1 MAFQPLCTA
10 FNGKDT
16 HAYGTN
22 LMTVHR
28 ELLHRAEVCAVIMV
42 FEGKHRLHSEAG
54 LMTQEGRKMMPRGA
68 RIILLVLL
76 SWLLATEMLAHGE
89 ASPAPLPATAA
100 PDATLLRGQFLFTY
114 RVKSPQGEDLGKIE
128 EIMIDMERGRV
139 AYAIL
144 SFGGF
149 LGLGNKWVPVPW
161 DALALQ
167 PDEKV
172 LVLNIEKEK
181 LQKAPNFE
189 PSTLPDLANRQWG
202 AVIHTYYGY
211 PPYWE
216 KQP

>member
-1 MAFQPLCTA
+1 ME
-10 FNGKDT
+10 
-16 HAYGTN
+16 N
-22 LMTVHR
+22 LLIAL
-28 ELLHRAEVCAVIMV
+28 EFGAVTMILD
-42 FEGKHRLHSEAG
+42 GNHWQYSGAG
-54 LMTQEGRKMMPRGA
+54 LITQEEIKMTRKGVRT
-68 RIILLVLL
+68 ISLFLLN
-76 SWLLATEMLAHGE
+76 WLLATAMLAHGGP
-89 ASPAPLPATAA
+89 ASAPLPETVP

-128 EIMIDMERGRV
+128 EIMIDMEVGRI

-172 LVLNIEKEK
+172 LVLSIEKEK
-181 LQKAPNFE
+181 IQKAPNFE

-216 KQP
+216 KRP